1 MFFNLVHDNEFNV
14 YVFLLV
20 SITNF
25 EKESVREMYKLLIR
39 SDMYASMNLEDIVI
53 DFTSYCYS
61 SLSVHY
67 KCECTVFDD
76 FDLCATVKHIY

>member
-1 MFFNLVHDNEFNV
+1 
-14 YVFLLV
+14 
-20 SITNF
+20 
-25 EKESVREMYKLLIR
+25 
-39 SDMYASMNLEDIVI
+39 MYASMNLEDIVI